1 MTLVESTPSSQYG
14 NSAGDIFSIDRRLA
28 QEVAAKLSLKTDQT
42 RPDLSWRID
51 ALCRD
56 SNPELFFPIGSTGR
70 AVSQIE
76 KAREV
81 CLRCPARE
89 ACLEYALETNQ
100 DAGVWGGS
108 TAEYR
113 RDLRRD
119 YLRK

>member
-1 MTLVESTPSSQYG
+1 MTLVESAPSSQYE

-28 QEVAAKLSLKTDQT
+28 QEVAERSRQVVRP
-42 RPDLSWRID
+42 RPDISWRID

-70 AVSQIE
+70 AVGQIE
-76 KAREV
+76 KAQEV
-81 CLRCPARE
+81 CLVCPARE

-100 DAGVWGGS
+100 DSGVWGGS

-113 RDLRRD
+113 RDLRRA
-119 YLRK
+119 YL